1 VYYRENTYITSTT
14 SGLSNVLSIYYDRVF
29 LDRAKLML
37 SHDFGAQRKT
47 IPGNSG
53 STVKWNRFT
62 PLPVATTALSEGSTN
77 PSPVDMSTTQVSSVI
92 QTYGTYTAVSDLFN
106 LTSLDVGLKEHVEV
120 HGQNCGE
127 TLDTLIRIELG
138 GTSTTSMGSAT
149 TTMAVGG
156 ATTTGGILT
165 SNVMD
170 GATIRK
176 AVRTLKANKAQRF
189 DNGFFRGIIDVN
201 QSYDLFGNSEWL
213 NSISIYTDPTQ
224 LKQGI
229 VGKLHGVEFVET
241 NNGLALA
248 NAGAGNVTNSA
259 STLYSCYIFGK
270 NAYGT
275 VSLENQ
281 PGNRIYIKT
290 PGPQDT
296 SNPLDIYST
305 VGWKAFFAV
314 KVLNAAWIVRIL
326 SAATA

>member
-1 VYYRENTYITSTT
+1 MTSTA
-14 SGLSNVLSIYYDRVF
+14 SGLSNVLSIFYDRVF

-53 STVKWNRFT
+53 TSVKWNRFT
-62 PLPVATTALSEGSTN
+62 PLAVATTALTDGSSN
-77 PSPVDMSTTQVSSVI
+77 PSAVDMSTTQVSAVMAA
-92 QTYGTYTAVSDLFN
+92 YGNFTPVSDLFN

-127 TLDTLIRIELG
+127 TLDTLIRNELG
-138 GTSTTSMGSAT
+138 GTSSTSL
-149 TTMAVGG
+149 GG
-156 ATTTGGILT
+156 ATTTFAAGGATTLGGIASTHVL
-165 SNVMD
+165 D
-170 GATIRK
+170 GAAIRK
-176 AVRTLKANKAQRF
+176 AVRILKANKAQRF
-189 DNGFFRGIIDVN
+189 DNGYFRGIIDVY
-201 QSYDLFGNSEWL
+201 QSYDLFGNTEWL

-224 LKQGI
+224 LKAGI
-229 VGKLHGVEFVET
+229 IGKLHGVEFVET
-241 NNGLALA
+241 NNGLAIA
-248 NAGAGNVTNSA
+248 NVGGTSLGNTV
-259 STLYSCYIFGK
+259 YSCYVFGK

-281 PGNRIYIKT
+281 PGNRIYVKT

-314 KVLNAAWIVRIL
+314 KVLNTAWIVRIF
-326 SAATA
+326 SAATQ

>member
-1 VYYRENTYITSTT
+1 MTSTAA
-14 SGLSNVLSIYYDRVF
+14 GLANVLSIYYDRVF

-47 IPGNSG
+47 IPGNAG
-53 STVKWNRFT
+53 TTVKWNRFT
-62 PLPVATTALSEGSTN
+62 PLAVATTALTDGSSN
-77 PSPVDMSTTQVSSVI
+77 PSPVDMSTTQISAVMAA
-92 QTYGTYTAVSDLFN
+92 YGNYTPVSDLFN

-127 TLDTLIRIELG
+127 TLDTLIRNELG
-138 GTSTTSMGSAT
+138 GTSSVSLGNAT
-149 TTMAVGG
+149 TTFAAGG
-156 ATTTGGILT
+156 ATTLGGIAST
-165 SNVMD
+165 NVMD
-170 GATIRK
+170 GASIRK

-201 QSYDLFGNSEWL
+201 QSYDLFGNTEWL

-224 LKQGI
+224 LKAGI

-241 NNGLALA
+241 NNGLVFS
-248 NAGAGNVTNSA
+248 NAGALTSNSTNI
-259 STLYSCYIFGK
+259 YSCYVFGK

-314 KVLNAAWIVRIL
+314 KVLNAAWIVRIF

>member
-1 VYYRENTYITSTT
+1 MTSTT
-14 SGLSNVLSIYYDRVF
+14 GGLSNIMNIFYDRVF

-47 IPGNSG
+47 IPGNMGVS
-53 STVKWNRFT
+53 VKWNRFT
-62 PLPVATTALSEGSTN
+62 PLAVATTALTEGSTN
-77 PSPVDMSTTQVSSVI
+77 PSAVDMTTTVVSTTMS
-92 QTYGTYTAVSDLFN
+92 TYGNYTPVSDLFN
-106 LTSLDVGLKEHVEV
+106 LTSLDVNLKEHVEV

-127 TLDTLIRIELG
+127 TLDTLIRNELG
-138 GTSTTSMGSAT
+138 GTTSVTPGGAT
-149 TTMAVGG
+149 TTFAVGG
-156 ATTTGGILT
+156 ATTIGGIAST
-165 SNVMD
+165 NVMD
-170 GATIRK
+170 GASIRK
-176 AVRTLKANKAQRF
+176 AVRTLKTNKAQRF

-201 QSYDLFGNSEWL
+201 QSYDLFGNTEWL

-224 LKQGI
+224 LKAGI

-241 NNGLALA
+241 NNGLVFS
-248 NAGAGNVTNSA
+248 NAGTSTSNATNI
-259 STLYSCYIFGK
+259 YSCYVFGK

-314 KVLNAAWIVRIL
+314 KVLNAAWIVRIF

>member
-1 VYYRENTYITSTT
+1 MTSTAA
-14 SGLSNVLSIYYDRVF
+14 GLSNVLSIFYDRVF

-47 IPGNSG
+47 IPANSG
-53 STVKWNRFT
+53 TTVKWNRFT
-62 PLPVATTALSEGSTN
+62 PLAVATTPLTDGSSN
-77 PSPVDMSTTQVSSVI
+77 PAQTDMSTTQISAVMAGFGNW
-92 QTYGTYTAVSDLFN
+92 TTVSDLFN

-127 TLDTLIRIELG
+127 SLDTLIRNELQNTTTTLGAGLTTSLG
-138 GTSTTSMGSAT
+138 GLLSTTVIAGS
-149 TTMAVGG
+149 
-156 ATTTGGILT
+156 
-165 SNVMD
+165 D
-170 GATIRK
+170 IRRS
-176 AVRTLKANKAQRF
+176 VRLLKTNKAQRF
-189 DNGFFRGIIDVN
+189 DNGYFRGIIDVF
-201 QSYDLFGNSEWL
+201 QSYDLMGNTEWL

-224 LKQGI
+224 LKAGI

-241 NNGLALA
+241 NNGTVLAS
-248 NAGAGNVTNSA
+248 GSGNINV
-259 STLYSCYIFGK
+259 YSCYIFGK

-281 PGNRIYIKT
+281 PGNRIYVKT

-314 KVLNAAWIVRIL
+314 KILNSAWIVRL
-326 SAATA
+326 FSAATQ